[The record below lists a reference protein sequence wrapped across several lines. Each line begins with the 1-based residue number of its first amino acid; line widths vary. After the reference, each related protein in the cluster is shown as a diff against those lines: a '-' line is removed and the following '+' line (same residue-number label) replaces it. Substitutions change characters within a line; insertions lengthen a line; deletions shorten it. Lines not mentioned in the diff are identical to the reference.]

1 MLLSVL
7 CIRLRLDEEAGKQVT
22 LGMLIR
28 NDYGDIGVI
37 QPNSYDFKG
46 SHNVHWIAGYAIDKE
61 SVSTVFNTR
70 IMVYRKNYLDF
81 RAELE

>member
-1 MLLSVL
+1 MHKTSTV
-7 CIRLRLDEEAGKQVT
+7 DEEAGKQVT

-28 NDYGDIGVI
+28 NHYGDIGMVI

-46 SHNVHWIAGYAIDKE
+46 SHNVHWITGCPPPLAVE
-61 SVSTVFNTR
+61 SIGTVFNTR

>member
-1 MLLSVL
+1 MHKTSTV
-7 CIRLRLDEEAGKQVT
+7 DEEAGKQVT

-28 NDYGDIGVI
+28 NDYGDIGMVI

-46 SHNVHWIAGYAIDKE
+46 SHNVHWIAGSAIDKG
-61 SVSTVFNTR
+61 SVGTGPVFNTR

>member
-1 MLLSVL
+1 MHKTSTV
-7 CIRLRLDEEAGKQVT
+7 DEEAGKQVT

-28 NDYGDIGVI
+28 NDYGDIGMVI

-46 SHNVHWIAGYAIDKE
+46 SHNVHWITGYACDKG
-61 SVSTVFNTR
+61 SVGTVFNTR